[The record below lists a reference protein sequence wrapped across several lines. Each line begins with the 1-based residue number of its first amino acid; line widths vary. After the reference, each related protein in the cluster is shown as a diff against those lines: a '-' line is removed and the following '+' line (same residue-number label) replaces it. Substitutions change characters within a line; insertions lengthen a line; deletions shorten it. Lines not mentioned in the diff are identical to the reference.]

1 MYIHENKTYKQ
12 YCFNKIF
19 LIKNSI
25 IKLFISTTKKAVCT
39 CKLLLKR
46 SGRRGSNSRPPPW
59 QGGVLPL
66 NYFRAYMKVKMRVKG
81 LEPPRHK
88 TLDPKS
94 SASANSATPACEL
107 KDNSKMAGAVGIEPT
122 LTVLET
128 VVLPLNYAPRNDF
141 FKRTSLINDAI
152 S

>member
-1 MYIHENKTYKQ
+1 M
-12 YCFNKIF
+12 KI
-19 LIKNSI
+19 
-25 IKLFISTTKKAVCT
+25 
-39 CKLLLKR
+39 
-46 SGRRGSNSRPPPW
+46 
-59 QGGVLPL
+59 
-66 NYFRAYMKVKMRVKG
+66 KMRVKG

-141 FKRTSLINDAI
+141 LKEPRLSTTLYYNKTYIEI
-152 S
+152 RQ